1 MSYPGREIIQKL
13 KAAEETSKT
22 GPWLKRG
29 GSQGSPFFIHR
40 YDSNAG
46 LIRAVTSDNLFRIGL
61 RWTRHAGNASSA
73 SFNGGLRPGG

>member
-1 MSYPGREIIQKL
+1 MGNGCVAGGF
-13 KAAEETSKT
+13 AANSTFALIET

-61 RWTRHAGNASSA
+61 RWTRHAGNASNA